1 MRERTRVVQE
11 EEDGYL
17 IPQWLIAVIVIGLAS
32 LLFILIFG
40 ITVVSV
46 NELIYIYSIEEMS
59 RRKYNFIMQ
68 KIWSCWIDLIL
79 EVQKQWCRG
88 IFDFPSD
95 SYLLLILFSN
105 SPLHITLIILIA
117 M

>member
-40 ITVVSV
+40 ITVVSLNGLFFSHSV
-46 NELIYIYSIEEMS
+46 GKLALSPM
-59 RRKYNFIMQ
+59 KYCSIMQ
-68 KIWSCWIDLIL
+68 KKIRSC
-79 EVQKQWCRG
+79 
-88 IFDFPSD
+88 
-95 SYLLLILFSN
+95 
-105 SPLHITLIILIA
+105 
-117 M
+117 